1 MSKIANYFDLT
12 LYSRNRIIKD
22 KVFFSFI
29 LMASNKESLDIAINY
44 FNKFSLLSSKYLDYL
59 EWEKIVEVRKNSYQ
73 TSSYLDLA
81 IKTRKD
87 FNKNRVTFT
96 WNHLKN
102 SYIENIY

>member
-44 FNKFSLLSSKYLDYL
+44 FNKYLNYRTTTNGVNFMQENTYRYFS
-59 EWEKIVEVRKNSYQ
+59 R
-73 TSSYLDLA
+73 
-81 IKTRKD
+81 
-87 FNKNRVTFT
+87 TFAV
-96 WNHLKN
+96 
-102 SYIENIY
+102 